1 MCEQQARDNHAQD
14 GDLWNQCFI
23 VGIDSKPCDGLKAKG
38 HKCGQYQLA
47 LDELGNGFARK
58 DEAERKDE
66 IRGALEKEAHGESH
80 RARLEHKKEHEQNRT
95 TNTKPADNSPKVS
108 RIARAEK

>member
-58 DEAERKDE
+58 DEAKN
-66 IRGALEKEAHGESH
+66 L
-80 RARLEHKKEHEQNRT
+80 RLEYSVRNLFFSKALLPFILE
-95 TNTKPADNSPKVS
+95 
-108 RIARAEK
+108 AERFS